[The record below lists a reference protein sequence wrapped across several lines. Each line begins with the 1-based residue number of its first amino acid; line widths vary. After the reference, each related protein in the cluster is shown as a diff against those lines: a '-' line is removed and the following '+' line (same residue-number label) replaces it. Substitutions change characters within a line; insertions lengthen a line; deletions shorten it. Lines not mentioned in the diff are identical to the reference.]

1 MEDEVLDY
9 LEHYGVLGMKW
20 GVIKG
25 PGKISKAG
33 KSTKE
38 IKKAGKQ
45 KASDYK
51 ISKKAARKNMTAGK
65 KAAQAAKDYLNQP
78 VTKVGIN
85 SYKEITKGRDIATKT
100 LKAASNFV
108 VGPYVAKYV
117 TQPLIEGKYK

>member
-51 ISKKAARKNMTAGK
+51 ISKKAARKNI
-65 KAAQAAKDYLNQP
+65 
-78 VTKVGIN
+78 GIN